1 MNGLDSGSRSLG
13 VTSPEIGQSKRDGER
28 TGDGLRRWERREEV
42 ASRKGEF

>member
-28 TGDGLRRWERREEV
+28 MGVMGSEGRREG
-42 ASRKGEF
+42 RR